1 MIENQQR
8 VAILVGAANG
18 IGRAIAESLALR
30 GTHLV
35 IADTGATPDGAGGD
49 PSVVEQTARTLA
61 KHGVEV
67 LGLALDAADADTP
80 KALVER
86 AREHFGHV
94 DYGVYTA
101 GYHHER
107 VLSRLKD
114 DELERVLAVHLLGA
128 IRFTRA
134 LAGAMADE
142 KRGGSIV
149 LASSAAGHLGGVG
162 QTALASAA
170 GGLLGFVR
178 AAAAELRRHAVRL
191 NAIIPTARTRLT
203 EHLPLFSSIRKDSLT
218 PEHVAQV
225 ALFLLAE
232 TAREVHGEI
241 VGVAGSRIYAV
252 RHAETSGVF
261 HDESALP
268 TLENIAARWRDVT
281 RR

>member
-1 MIENQQR
+1 MSENQQP

-18 IGRAIAESLALR
+18 IGHAVAESLAR
-30 GTHLV
+30 SGTRLV
-35 IADTGATPDGAGGD
+35 IADTGGGVDGSGGD
-49 PSVVEQTARTLA
+49 PSVVEQTVRALSM
-61 KHGVEV
+61 HGVDV
-67 LGLALDAADADTP
+67 VGVALDAADADTP
-80 KALVER
+80 RTLVEL
-86 AREHFGHV
+86 ARTRFGRV
-94 DYGVYTA
+94 DHGVYTA

-114 DELERVLAVHLLGA
+114 DELERVIAVHLLGA

-134 LAGAMADE
+134 LAEAMAE
-142 KRGGSIV
+142 GKRGGSIV

-178 AAAAELRRHAVRL
+178 AAAAELRRQAVRL

-203 EHLPLFSSIRKDSLT
+203 EHLPLFSSIRPDSLT

-225 ALFLLAE
+225 ARFLLSDA
-232 TAREVHGEI
+232 AREVHGEI

-261 HDESALP
+261 HDDAALP